1 MAIQDAWQIAKMIL
15 PALVLIVAGLLVGV
29 AAEQIIFSRL
39 RKIALATRWEGA
51 EIIIAAIHGMV
62 KFWCV
67 VAGLYAAVETVP
79 LHDHLYAFLQK
90 GLLVVVLASVTMALA
105 KVASGFVRLYSKRA
119 EGILPSIS
127 IFSNITKL
135 SIYVLGLL
143 VIQQSLGISI
153 APILTALG
161 VGGLA
166 VALALQDT
174 LANLFAGLH
183 VLVSK
188 QVKQGHYIKLNT
200 GEEGYVTDITWRNT
214 TLRAL
219 ANNMII
225 IPNAKMASAIITNYH
240 LPVKEVI
247 VTVPVGVS
255 YGSDLA
261 KVEQV
266 TVQAAKEVMQ
276 EFGTAGPGFEPLIRY
291 QGFGDSAIN
300 FNVVLRAHEFADQY
314 VLKHELIKKLYR
326 RYREEGIGI
335 PFPTRTVYVRDE
347 KRDLSKN

>member
-1 MAIQDAWQIAKMIL
+1 MGGAVEIVKMIL
-15 PALVLIVAGLLVGV
+15 PSLVLIAAGFLIGAVA
-29 AAEQIIFSRL
+29 EKIIFSKL
-39 RKIALATRWEGA
+39 RKIALDTGWEGG
-51 EIIIAAIHGMV
+51 EIIIAAVHGTV

-79 LHDHLYAFLQK
+79 LNDHLYTFLQK
-90 GLLVVVLASVTMALA
+90 SLLVVVLASVTIALA
-105 KVASGFVRLYSKRA
+105 KVATGFVRLYSKRA
-119 EGILPSIS
+119 EGVLPSIS
-127 IFSNITKL
+127 LFPNITKL

-143 VIQQSLGISI
+143 VILQSLGISI
-153 APILTALG
+153 TPILTALG

-188 QVKQGHYIKLNT
+188 QMRQGHYIKLNT

-225 IPNAKMASAIITNYH
+225 IPNAKMASAIITNYD
-240 LPVKEVI
+240 LPVKEGTVI
-247 VTVPVGVS
+247 VPVGVS

-266 TVQAAKEVMQ
+266 TVQAAQEVMQ
-276 EFGTAGPGFEPLIRY
+276 ETGNAGPGFEPLIRY
-291 QGFGDSAIN
+291 QGFGDSSIN
-300 FNVVLRAHEFADQY
+300 FNVILRAKEFADQY

-326 RYREEGIGI
+326 RYHEEGIEI
-335 PFPTRTVYVRDE
+335 PFPTRIVYLHDE

>member
-1 MAIQDAWQIAKMIL
+1 MSDALEIMKMIL
-15 PALVLIVAGLLVGV
+15 PSLVMIAAGFVVG
-29 AAEQIIFSRL
+29 AITETIIFSRL
-39 RKIALATRWEGA
+39 RKIALGTRWEGG
-51 EIIIAAIHGMV
+51 ETIIAATHGMV

-67 VAGLYAAVETVP
+67 LAGMYGALNTVS
-79 LHDHLYAFLQK
+79 LNDHLFDFLQK
-90 GLLVVVLASVTMALA
+90 SLLVIVIATVTVALA
-105 KVASGFVRLYSKRA
+105 NIATGFVSLYSKRA
-119 EGILPSIS
+119 EGVLPSIS

-135 SIYVLGLL
+135 SFYVLGLL
-143 VIQQSLGISI
+143 VILQSLGISI

-161 VGGLA
+161 VGGIA

-214 TLRAL
+214 TIRAL

-225 IPNAKMASAIITNYH
+225 IPNAKMASAVITNYN
-240 LPVKEVI
+240 LPVKEVSVSI
-247 VTVPVGVS
+247 PIGVS

-261 KVEQV
+261 KVEEV
-266 TVQAAKEVMQ
+266 TVQAAKEVMR
-276 EFGTAGPGFEPLIRY
+276 ETGSVAPGFEPLIRY
-291 QGFGDSAIN
+291 QGFGDSGIN
-300 FNVVLRAHEFADQY
+300 FNVVLLAGEFADQHL
-314 VLKHELIKKLYR
+314 LKHEFIKKLYR

-335 PFPTRTVYVRDE
+335 PFPTRTVYLHDE
-347 KRDLSKN
+347 KSDLSNK